1 MAEFQVGEKAVYPGY
16 GVAEITKIE
25 NREIS
30 GSQQRFYVLR
40 VLGKEMTL
48 MVPMSN
54 ADSVGLRNIIGAVEV
69 EQVYDVLRKR
79 GEKIST
85 ATWNRRYREYMEK
98 IRTGSLTEIATVLRD
113 LCLLRSDK
121 DLSYG
126 ERNMLETAR
135 ALLVQELAL
144 AKGQGEETVEAEIE
158 GLVSLTH
165 SCGAR
170 WPVFTSSSAPSSV
183 HRVCARPGGLRIQVP
198 RGYSPSSSRSAPR
211 EHELFF
217 TADVIVRVDAAV
229 GREANQRDVL
239 ALERVQRES
248 LATPAR
254 RLARTTLQYRRPR
267 GSGRARRI
275 DAA

>member
-16 GVAEITKIE
+16 GVAEITGIE
-25 NREIS
+25 TKEIS
-30 GSQQRFYVLR
+30 GSTQRFYVLR
-40 VLGKEMTL
+40 VLGKDMTL

-54 ADSVGLRNIIGAVEV
+54 ADSVGLRNLIGTPEV
-69 EQVYDVLRKR
+69 EEVFEVLRKR

-144 AKGQGEETVEAEIE
+144 AKDSTEDAVQAEIE
-158 GLVSLTH
+158 
-165 SCGAR
+165 A
-170 WPVFTSSSAPSSV
+170 
-183 HRVCARPGGLRIQVP
+183 
-198 RGYSPSSSRSAPR
+198 
-211 EHELFF
+211 LF
-217 TADVIVRVDAAV
+217 
-229 GREANQRDVL
+229 E
-239 ALERVQRES
+239 
-248 LATPAR
+248 
-254 RLARTTLQYRRPR
+254 
-267 GSGRARRI
+267 
-275 DAA
+275 

>member
-1 MAEFQVGEKAVYPGY
+1 MAEFQVGDKTVYPGY

-25 NREIS
+25 DREIS
-30 GSQQRFYVLR
+30 GSVQHFYVLR

-54 ADSVGLRNIIGAVEV
+54 ADSVGLRNIISPVEV
-69 EQVYDVLRKR
+69 EQVYEVLRKR

-144 AKGQGEETVEAEIE
+144 AKGQAQEAVESEIE
-158 GLVSLTH
+158 
-165 SCGAR
+165 A
-170 WPVFTSSSAPSSV
+170 
-183 HRVCARPGGLRIQVP
+183 
-198 RGYSPSSSRSAPR
+198 
-211 EHELFF
+211 LF
-217 TADVIVRVDAAV
+217 
-229 GREANQRDVL
+229 GK
-239 ALERVQRES
+239 
-248 LATPAR
+248 P
-254 RLARTTLQYRRPR
+254 
-267 GSGRARRI
+267 
-275 DAA
+275 